1 MVGNSNSQPGEVKII
16 FKPIDH
22 PVDRARKITWVGNT
36 KVYICVSILSL
47 PMERYI
53 SKDISIMTRA
63 INKWTTL
70 HESFWWARFHHIHI
84 FFLDLFLAFKRPKAP
99 WTVSTTVRLSLW
111 FFDLPWPGIYH
122 LKNRHNKILSSKTCR
137 EQKT

>member
-1 MVGNSNSQPGEVKII
+1 MLKMSSLISFICCYSFFYYFCRFQVIHSLNNFPLLL
-16 FKPIDH
+16 
-22 PVDRARKITWVGNT
+22 RA
-36 KVYICVSILSL
+36 CVSTISL
-47 PMERYI
+47 PTEIYT
-53 SKDISIMTRA
+53 SNDISIMTRA
-63 INKWTTL
+63 IKKWTTP
-70 HESFWWARFHHIHI
+70 HEISQQARFHHIHI